1 MIIELVAARI
11 IAPILG
17 SSLYTWTS
25 VIGVILAGMSL
36 GNVLGGILA
45 DQGNPIPRLIRV
57 LLSTGLAVALIP
69 LIYLLIPM
77 VAGFSWPLMMKIL
90 LAAFFLFFP
99 VAFVSGMI
107 LPLAVKAEV
116 RNLSTIGTSAG
127 RLYAANVAGSIL
139 GTFLAGFF
147 LIGSLGSMETVFVC
161 AAGYTALAFFL
172 PGEAPFKFVMVLV
185 LLSLLFVGWQVQQI
199 QGRGLLESR
208 DTDYYYLRVADHE
221 FRGDALRSLY
231 LDTDWEGAKFRDHD
245 GIVHP
250 YTQAYTLVKA
260 WKPNARAVVFLG
272 GGPHVS
278 PMYFHDHLFPQ
289 AKIRVVE
296 IDPAVT
302 EAAKTFFDFR
312 EDDRMTVENQDAR
325 LTWRSLREPVDVI
338 ALDVFDSLLSPPF
351 HLVTKEYHQEMYD
364 HLTDGRVMVT
374 NLIDGW
380 GRPEQSRLIRSNV

>member
-1 MIIELVAARI
+1 
-11 IAPILG
+11 
-17 SSLYTWTS
+17 
-25 VIGVILAGMSL
+25 
-36 GNVLGGILA
+36 
-45 DQGNPIPRLIRV
+45 
-57 LLSTGLAVALIP
+57 
-69 LIYLLIPM
+69 
-77 VAGFSWPLMMKIL
+77 
-90 LAAFFLFFP
+90 
-99 VAFVSGMI
+99 
-107 LPLAVKAEV
+107 
-116 RNLSTIGTSAG
+116 
-127 RLYAANVAGSIL
+127 
-139 GTFLAGFF
+139 
-147 LIGSLGSMETVFVC
+147 METVFVC

-338 ALDVFDSLLSPPF
+338 AVDVFDSLLSPPF

-364 HLTDGRVMVT
+364 HLTDGGVMVT

-380 GRPEQSRLIRSNV
+380 GRPEQSRLIRSYVKTVQSVFDAVWIVPTKGGDEVQNFVVIATKGTPPSLEQIRAVAAKDPAMVGEWVDKIVTSVDPGEDAVLFTDNFSPVEQMMMPGLRFFNDRLSLRL